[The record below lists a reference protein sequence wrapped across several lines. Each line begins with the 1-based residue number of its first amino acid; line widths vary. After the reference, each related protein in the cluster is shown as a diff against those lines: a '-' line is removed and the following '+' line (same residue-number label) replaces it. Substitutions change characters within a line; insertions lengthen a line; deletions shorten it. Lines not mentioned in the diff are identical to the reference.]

1 MQVSILQFKGFQA
14 EGQTMTT
21 HAGIMPDGSRSHPRT
36 LILEKD
42 STARPVVG
50 RPMEVAGRNVVKIS
64 MFFDLRQQFLG
75 LHRIGEN
82 AVIRTRPLES
92 TSASMTRESS

>member
-14 EGQTMTT
+14 EGQQCNPS
-21 HAGIMPDGSRSHPRT
+21 ASCPGGSRSHPRT

-50 RPMEVAGRNVVKIS
+50 RPMEGGGTERW
-64 MFFDLRQQFLG
+64 
-75 LHRIGEN
+75 
-82 AVIRTRPLES
+82 
-92 TSASMTRESS
+92 